1 MNIYLPFVTYLYIQN
16 YVCPYRKFSSG
27 DYALL
32 YNIISNF
39 DWSCVYGTTSVDSA
53 VACLNAAVQD
63 AMEHANPRGV
73 MKANSK
79 FPHWYSSF
87 LRYYIRKK

>member
-1 MNIYLPFVTYLYIQN
+1 MEN
-16 YVCPYRKFSSG
+16 YVYSYRKFSSG

-32 YNIISNF
+32 YNILSTF

-63 AMEHANPRGV
+63 AMEHAIPRGV
-73 MKANSK
+73 TNANSK
-79 FPHWYSSF
+79 FTHWYSST
-87 LRYYIRKK
+87 LKHYIGKNNYFYSRLKKI